1 MIRNIKAYRRKLRRQ
16 REALEEEI
24 FVAKLVIIVFESTL
38 NLLNELDSERRDR

>member
-24 FVAKLVIIVFESTL
+24 FIAKLAVIILESTL
-38 NLLNELDSERRDR
+38 NLITEVSEK